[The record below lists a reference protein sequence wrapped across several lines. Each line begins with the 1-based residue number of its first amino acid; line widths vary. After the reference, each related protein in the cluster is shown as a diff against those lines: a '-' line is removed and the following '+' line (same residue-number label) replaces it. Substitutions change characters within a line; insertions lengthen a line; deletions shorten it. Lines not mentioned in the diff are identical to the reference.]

1 MRVIIRNL
9 FAALLLVSSGVCF
22 AQNNGFSFNT
32 PSISCSTPR
41 NAVSAILCNVQE
53 AARADWEVNAAS
65 WATYFSLGEAGQKR
79 FDADQDSWRQ
89 SLDRICALPSQVGQ
103 QEQIGQAFAQTVG
116 LRLFVNGLII
126 PGPQPITQGHVA
138 CLINAYRARANVL
151 RSRLAGDALVESSLS
166 PEQHAAI
173 QMALADKGFLRDD
186 QVGPGTHDGE
196 FGPITRNAIKAFQQS
211 LGEFP
216 SGFLSSTQRSALME
230 SPAERDARA
239 ARLAAEAKARQE
251 ALMETERKAA
261 QAAADQ
267 RAQQEAER
275 ARLEA
280 EAKARQDAAMEAQRK
295 AAQAAAEQKAKEDE
309 ENARL
314 QAEAE
319 AARQWSL
326 KVDEAR
332 TMGGEYAKAANSKWS
347 LSETDNP
354 MTDDKD
360 YVVTSQQ
367 SNGKG
372 VIAVVEGTC
381 RKPGRVT
388 FVATLQDAV
397 DPKSALGL
405 PDFDN
410 GYIAGNKRINDDPQF
425 PTGFLTQK
433 FRNSILISTLTSL
446 GADESIETTWRVL
459 ADIDTAR
466 GRIIIQIPTFDANVQ
481 KLLVACG
488 RQFENIKN
496 RRGLTDARR
505 AQQ

>member
-1 MRVIIRNL
+1 
-9 FAALLLVSSGVCF
+9 
-22 AQNNGFSFNT
+22 
-32 PSISCSTPR
+32 
-41 NAVSAILCNVQE
+41 
-53 AARADWEVNAAS
+53 
-65 WATYFSLGEAGQKR
+65 
-79 FDADQDSWRQ
+79 
-89 SLDRICALPSQVGQ
+89 
-103 QEQIGQAFAQTVG
+103 
-116 LRLFVNGLII
+116 
-126 PGPQPITQGHVA
+126 
-138 CLINAYRARANVL
+138 
-151 RSRLAGDALVESSLS
+151 
-166 PEQHAAI
+166 
-173 QMALADKGFLRDD
+173 
-186 QVGPGTHDGE
+186 
-196 FGPITRNAIKAFQQS
+196 
-211 LGEFP
+211 
-216 SGFLSSTQRSALME
+216 ME

-251 ALMETERKAA
+251 ALMETE
-261 QAAADQ
+261 
-267 RAQQEAER
+267 
-275 ARLEA
+275 
-280 EAKARQDAAMEAQRK
+280 RK

>member
-1 MRVIIRNL
+1 MRVIRNL
-9 FAALLLVSSGVCF
+9 FVALLLVSSGVCF
-22 AQNNGFSFNT
+22 AQNNGSFFNT

-41 NAVSAILCNVQE
+41 NAVSAILCNVPE

-138 CLINAYRARANVL
+138 CLINAYRARATVL

-211 LGEFP
+211 LDEFP

-251 ALMETERKAA
+251 ALMETE
-261 QAAADQ
+261 
-267 RAQQEAER
+267 
-275 ARLEA
+275 
-280 EAKARQDAAMEAQRK
+280 RK